1 MTDTLKRLGGPTALT
16 TAAATLYTAPA
27 ATTTTITGIHVANE
41 GAAQATFTFSVGTD
55 GAGKRF
61 FYQIPVATAEAFD
74 WSGTLVLAAA
84 EVVQALA
91 SAATTLTITVTGVE
105 TT

>member
-1 MTDTLKRLGGPTALT
+1 MKRLAGPVALAT
-16 TAAATLYTAPA
+16 GAVTLYTAPV
-27 ATTTTITGIHVANE
+27 ATTTTLTGIHVANE
-41 GAAQATFTFSVGTD
+41 GAAQATFTLSIGID

-61 FYQIPVATAEAFD
+61 FYQVPVATAEAFD
-74 WSGTLVLAAA
+74 WSGTLVLGAA
-84 EVVQALA
+84 ELIQALA

>member
-1 MTDTLKRLGGPTALT
+1 MTDLMRRLAGPTPLT
-16 TAAATLYTAPA
+16 VAAATLYTAPA
-27 ATTTTITGIHVANE
+27 ATVTTVTGIHVANE

-61 FYQIPVATAEAFD
+61 FYQIPVATGEAFD

-84 EVVQALA
+84 EVLTALG
-91 SAATTLTITVTGVE
+91 SATTLTITVTGVE
-105 TT
+105 TS